1 MTTAKVKSRP
11 STIANRP
18 GRISDFATR
27 RDLFFG
33 YMEKVILRLQKQNR
47 IGTARNY
54 RAALNS
60 FKTFRNGKDV
70 LLGEVDANLVED
82 YRSWLKSGGRAPNSI
97 AFYIRILRAVYNR
110 AADEGLT
117 QDSKPFRKISIG
129 IEKTRK
135 RALPWRDIKQIKELD
150 LSDAPSLEFARDIFL
165 FLFLCRG
172 MSFIDAAFLK
182 KTDFRNGIIT
192 YRRHKTGQLLR
203 VRVVKQMQEIIDR
216 YSIGES
222 PYLLPVIANPG
233 SDERRQYESALR
245 RINNQL
251 KKIGNRLN
259 LRSSLTTYTSRHS
272 WATIAK
278 QRGIAI
284 ATISDAL
291 GHDSQLTTEIY
302 LASIETSAIDRANEL
317 VIKDL

>member
-1 MTTAKVKSRP
+1 MTTVKVKFRP
-11 STIANRP
+11 STVADRR
-18 GRISDFATR
+18 GRISRLVTR
-27 RDLFFG
+27 SDMFFG
-33 YMEKVILRLQKQNR
+33 YMERVIVRLQKQNR

-54 RAALNS
+54 RSALNS
-60 FKTFRNGKDV
+60 FKTFRNGEDL
-70 LLGEVDANLVED
+70 LLGEVDAVLVED
-82 YRSWLKSGGRAPNSI
+82 YQSWLRAGGRAPNSV
-97 AFYIRILRAVYNR
+97 AFYMRILRAVYNR
-110 AADEGLT
+110 AADEELT
-117 QDSKPFRKISIG
+117 QDRKPFRKVSIG

-135 RALPWRDIKQIKELD
+135 RALPWGDIKQIKELNLAVD
-150 LSDAPSLEFARDIFL
+150 PPLAFARDIFI

-182 KTDFRNGIIT
+182 KTDFRDGIIT
-192 YRRHKTGQLLR
+192 YRRHKTNQRLCIR
-203 VRVVKQMQEIIDR
+203 IVKQMQEIIDR
-216 YSIGES
+216 YSNEGS
-222 PYLLPVIANPG
+222 PYVLPIIAHPG
-233 SDERRQYESALR
+233 SNERRQYESALR

-251 KKIGNRLN
+251 KRIGNMLH

-302 LASIETSAIDRANEL
+302 LASIETFAIDRANEL